1 MVKEF
6 LKVENLMNTYYDDA
20 NQKYTLE
27 FQKDGKS
34 YFIEVNAKDHEE
46 AKNNEYYFDDE
57 KTIAN
62 ILKDI
67 IDEDIEIKRR

>member
-1 MVKEF
+1 
-6 LKVENLMNTYYDDA
+6 MNTYYDDA
-20 NQKYTLE
+20 NQKYILE

-34 YFIEVNAKDHEE
+34 YFIEVNARDHEE

-67 IDEDIEIKRR
+67 SDEDIEIKRR